1 MKTRTFVAA
10 LALVAGLSPALALAE
25 GCSHERR
32 AQITC
37 AEGST
42 WDDAV
47 QRCVVISS

>member
-10 LALVAGLSPALALAE
+10 SPLWPGFRLPWPRPKD
-25 GCSHERR
+25 SHERR